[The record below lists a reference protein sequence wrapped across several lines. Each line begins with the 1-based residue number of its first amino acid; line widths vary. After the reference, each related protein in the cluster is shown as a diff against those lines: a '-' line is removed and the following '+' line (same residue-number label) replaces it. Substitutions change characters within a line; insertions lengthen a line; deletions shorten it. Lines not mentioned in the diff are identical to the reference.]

1 MFQPNCPDE
10 VHSRS
15 MGRGVAMVPARAHSE
30 EIAKAERHANQCCK
44 RLADIDLGARDK
56 EPDLDDLQA
65 SLSPRLS
72 KLR

>member
-1 MFQPNCPDE
+1 M
-10 VHSRS
+10 
-15 MGRGVAMVPARAHSE
+15 APARAHSE